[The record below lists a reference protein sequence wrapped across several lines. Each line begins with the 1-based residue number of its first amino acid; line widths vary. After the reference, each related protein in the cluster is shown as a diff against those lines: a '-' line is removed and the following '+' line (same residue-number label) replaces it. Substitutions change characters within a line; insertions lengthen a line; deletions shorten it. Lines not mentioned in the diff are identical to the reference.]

1 MSGDDAL
8 KASLDELLKSLKLLG
23 EPVDLE
29 DRIIIPVA
37 EITMAFA
44 GGQGRSIG
52 EKKALSAGGGAGYV
66 AGLHPFA
73 ALDLCKTRS
82 GPDGV
87 KLLPVSSQKHSISS
101 IAHAVMEEVML
112 QKEAGA
118 K

>member
-23 EPVDLE
+23 EIVDLE

-37 EITMAFA
+37 EITIAFA
-44 GGQGRSIG
+44 GGQGKSIG

-73 ALDLCKTRS
+73 ALDLCKTSS

-87 KLLPVSSQKHSISS
+87 KLLLVSSQKSSISS

-112 QKEAGA
+112 HKEAGA

>member
-1 MSGDDAL
+1 MEINMSGDDAL
-8 KASLDELLKSLKLLG
+8 KASLDELLKSAKLLG
-23 EPVDLE
+23 EIVDLE

-37 EITMAFA
+37 EITIAFA
-44 GGQGRSIG
+44 GGQSGS
-52 EKKALSAGGGAGYV
+52 GGAGYV

-73 ALDLCKTRS
+73 ALDLCKTSS

-87 KLLPVSSQKHSISS
+87 RLVPVQSQRHSASS
-101 IAHAVMEEVML
+101 IAHAVMEEIML